1 MTSTHIR
8 RSVVSAMVGLA
19 LTSSALAAT
28 PAFADEPPG
37 GAAGGP
43 ATATAASTTVERVGG
58 ADRFE
63 VSAAISARTFAPD
76 VPVMYIASG
85 AVYSDAL
92 SASAAA
98 GAFRGG
104 VLLVEQDGIP
114 PVITDE
120 LTRLRPQQI
129 VVMGGEATVSRSVEV
144 ALHAYSSSVTR
155 VGGADRYE
163 VSAAVSGRTFGT
175 ARPVAFIASGAV
187 FSDALSASAA
197 AGHLGGPVLLT
208 DKTVVPPA
216 ILSELNRLNPARIVV
231 LGGAT
236 TVSDAVLARLGTI
249 APTTRIKGADRFEVS
264 ATTSL
269 KSFTART
276 GAPVYVASGTVF
288 ADALSGGAA
297 AIATGSPVLLVEKD
311 VLPPSVATEIQRLD
325 PSEIIV
331 LGGTNSVSAGVAAAL
346 GRL

>member
-1 MTSTHIR
+1 MAGI
-8 RSVVSAMVGLA
+8 VLA
-19 LTSSALAAT
+19 SALAGGGA
-28 PAFADEPPG
+28 AFADEASPG
-37 GAAGGP
+37 GAADGP
-43 ATATAASTTVERVGG
+43 ATETAATATVERIGG
-58 ADRFE
+58 ADRYE
-63 VSAAISARTFAPD
+63 VSAAISARTFDPD

-98 GAFRGG
+98 GAFGGG
-104 VLLVEQDGIP
+104 VLLVEQDAIP

-129 VVMGGEATVSRSVEV
+129 VVMGGETTVSRSVEV
-144 ALHAYSSSVTR
+144 ALRAYSSTVTR

-208 DKTVVPPA
+208 DKSVVPPS

-236 TVSDAVLARLGTI
+236 TVSDAVVTRLGTI

-297 AIATGSPVLLVEKD
+297 AIASGSPVLLVEKD

-325 PSEIIV
+325 PSRIIV